1 MIGFILLIVSSILK
15 WILSPFSY
23 VYGTIRS
30 LSKKEFNSYNFCL
43 AVGKDQY
50 GNALCKYLFND
61 VLITKDGYK
70 FGNIDE
76 TISSCIGKNRVKG
89 TLTFVGRL
97 LDRILDKIEP
107 NHSILSIDLSEDS
120 ETDKHS

>member
-1 MIGFILLIVSSILK
+1 MVGFILFLVSSILK
-15 WILSPFSY
+15 WVLAPFSY
-23 VYGTIRS
+23 VYGVINS
-30 LSKKEFNSYNFCL
+30 LIKKEFNSYNFCL
-43 AVGKDQY
+43 AVAKDQY

-61 VLITKDGYK
+61 VLITKNGYK
-70 FGNIDE
+70 FGNMDE

-97 LDRILDKIEP
+97 LDRMLDKIEP

-120 ETDKHS
+120 EKDKHS